1 VGAVLLALG
10 LAGCGSPNGT
20 ASGTTVTAAMRPTA
34 AQAGKCAS
42 IDPATWMGCLVADHA
57 AFATT
62 PVSGIAI
69 PGADN
74 AGTFNLDPEA
84 FDVQSGSHCA
94 ATAAQHANQGASV
107 QAWSQTQDETITQ
120 QLDAGV
126 RWIDL
131 QVGFNGTDA
140 VSGWRVVQNLYSD
153 FPLSVYLGQVA
164 AWASTHRGEAVFV
177 DLRTICYDHDPTP
190 TDEAGLWA
198 NFATP
203 STQGT
208 SMVTIKDVAFNPSS
222 LGDGSLATATLGAIT
237 GQGGGGHNVVV
248 LVPAGSPKLSV
259 LTRQYGVHPVS
270 TVENDGAGHSSGTT
284 VVLDRY
290 ANGVAPTTSSD
301 FEAANRTLEASPL
314 ATDPALGSQVGTG
327 ITVVP
332 LVYDFDTAE
341 ALQQATLLTS
351 FGGLINPSIPTAAAP
366 GALPLPA
373 WESGLWTGTYTRNSV
388 LAAWG
393 HRANVV
399 VTDGIEHAG
408 FVQQVVELN
417 AG

>member
-1 VGAVLLALG
+1 
-10 LAGCGSPNGT
+10 
-20 ASGTTVTAAMRPTA
+20 
-34 AQAGKCAS
+34 
-42 IDPATWMGCLVADHA
+42 
-57 AFATT
+57 
-62 PVSGIAI
+62 
-69 PGADN
+69 
-74 AGTFNLDPEA
+74 
-84 FDVQSGSHCA
+84 
-94 ATAAQHANQGASV
+94 
-107 QAWSQTQDETITQ
+107 
-120 QLDAGV
+120 
-126 RWIDL
+126 
-131 QVGFNGTDA
+131 
-140 VSGWRVVQNLYSD
+140 
-153 FPLSVYLGQVA
+153 
-164 AWASTHRGEAVFV
+164 
-177 DLRTICYDHDPTP
+177 
-190 TDEAGLWA
+190 
-198 NFATP
+198 
-203 STQGT
+203 
-208 SMVTIKDVAFNPSS
+208 
-222 LGDGSLATATLGAIT
+222 
-237 GQGGGGHNVVV
+237 
-248 LVPAGSPKLSV
+248 
-259 LTRQYGVHPVS
+259 
-270 TVENDGAGHSSGTT
+270 VENDGAGHSSGTT